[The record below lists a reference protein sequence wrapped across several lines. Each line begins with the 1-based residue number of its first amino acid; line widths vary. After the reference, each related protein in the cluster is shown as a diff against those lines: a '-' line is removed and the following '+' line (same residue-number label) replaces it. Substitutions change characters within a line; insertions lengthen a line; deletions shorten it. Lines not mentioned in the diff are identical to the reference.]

1 MKLNYGIIDNAVE
14 DIFIIN
20 SLYVQKSNKTVESFP
35 HNVKKKLIGIFTH
48 NDISADL

>member
-20 SLYVQKSNKTVESFP
+20 SLYVQKSNKTVEMFP
-35 HNVKKKLIGIFTH
+35 HNMKQFNRNFPT
-48 NDISADL
+48 